1 MKCSI
6 NRIQRTNF
14 DEDVNK
20 AYDADKE
27 FIVSYTDAHI
37 VELVLTFFG
46 MEDIHST
53 QTKNEIPSF
62 HSDEERKSWIYKTI
76 GTYVL
81 AHLTQRVRVSFCH
94 HPVSIVCR

>member
-6 NRIQRTNF
+6 NRIHRTNF

-37 VELVLTFFG
+37 IELVLTFFG
-46 MEDIHST
+46 MEDIHSR
-53 QTKNEIPSF
+53 QTKHQMPSF
-62 HSDEERKSWIYKTI
+62 NSDEERKAWIYKTI
-76 GTYVL
+76 GILMLLIGYK
-81 AHLTQRVRVSFCH
+81 
-94 HPVSIVCR
+94 